1 MANLS
6 SIDVFFLI
14 CAVIGGALFL
24 VRTVLFFVGGI
35 GDTDLD
41 GDIGGVDLDLDGDID
56 PSFNGGLDDSLGDTD
71 TSFRILS
78 VQGITAFFMMFG
90 LVGLAVSTG
99 AQNSFLAVLGGFAS
113 GMAAV
118 WFISKIY
125 SGMTR
130 LQADGT
136 MKFENAAG
144 KEGTVYL
151 KIPKGGTGQVRVS
164 VQGALRVLDAISV
177 DGEEIKTGE
186 NIRVEKIVSGNILV
200 VRKFN

>member
-1 MANLS
+1 MANMS

-24 VRTVLFFVGGI
+24 VRTVLFFMGGI

-56 PSFNGGLDDSLGDTD
+56 PSFDGGLDDSLGDTD

-99 AQNSFLAVLGGFAS
+99 AQNSFLAVLGGLAS

-125 SGMTR
+125 SGMAK

-136 MKFENAAG
+136 MKFENATG

-164 VQGALRVLDAISV
+164 VQGALRVLDAISA

-200 VRKFN
+200 VRKIN